1 MSNENMSHLA
11 KEVPTTIDELA
22 ACEIPQAVVKQYGER
37 LVRCINAFIEQENLQ
52 KYIDARP
59 KMKKQKIVAEAAAN
73 KNKDGNQIIIDVP
86 DDEFEDDIDYSEVP
100 IPSSQPIPPPAQQK
114 SNPYAARKPA
124 AKPAAKKPKAK
135 PGAKLKS
142 KKSSYF

>member
-11 KEVPTTIDELA
+11 REVPTTMDELA
-22 ACEIPQAVVKQYGER
+22 ACEIPQNVQKQYGER
-37 LVRCINAFIEQENLQ
+37 LLKVITAFVEQEKLQ

-59 KMKKQKIVAEAAAN
+59 KKKQKVVAKTAN
-73 KNKDGNQIIIDVP
+73 NNKGGNQIVIDVP
-86 DDEFEDDIDYSEVP
+86 DDEFADGIDYSQVQ
-100 IPSSQPIPPPAQQK
+100 IPLSQPNPPPAQQK
-114 SNPYAARKPA
+114 SNPYAAKKSA